1 MLVHRHSTQEEMAAE
16 VPKGAAVVELLPR
29 VEGLLD
35 ELCEIFTFYCSFGD
49 RMNVGPRAML
59 KRSQVR
65 SAKLSWN

>member
-1 MLVHRHSTQEEMAAE
+1 MAAE

-35 ELCEIFTFYCSFGD
+35 ELREIFTFYCSFGD